1 MTTGGAVADERLDEV
16 RAWIASNWDLARRL
30 GAWWRLLA
38 DAGLAFPTWPVGLG
52 GRGWSAADGRMVERE
67 LAAAGAIGAP
77 SGVGQTMGGPTVLAH
92 GTEAQQAQF
101 VPPLAS
107 GEECW
112 CQLFSEPGAG
122 SDLAGLRTRA
132 VMDGDRWVVNGQKV
146 WNSDAH
152 RADRGLLL
160 ARTDVDV
167 PKHQG
172 ISFLLVD
179 MEQPGIEVRPLR
191 QMNGDAEFD
200 EVFLTDAVVE
210 ADRMIGAPGDGWRVA
225 QTTLAYERA
234 GIGSRTS
241 AVAFPAGAR
250 AGMLDTPVGELLD
263 RAKSSSTRGPISGYI
278 ISPRVMADL
287 AREHGVSD
295 DPIVRQRLA
304 EFRAMADVNRWT
316 GQRNRAAAQGA
327 RNGAEGNV
335 AKLAVARMARVS
347 RDLGLS
353 LLGPYGMLAD
363 ADAPHDGAVQ
373 HVALSSPAASL
384 GGGTDEIQRNIIGE
398 RGLGLPR
405 EPQLDRD
412 VPFRGLGG
420 LDQSGSSE
428 AMRSDEQ

>member
-1 MTTGGAVADERLDEV
+1 MGDERVDEV
-16 RAWIASNWDLARRL
+16 RAWIGSMWDPAQSL
-30 GAWWRLLA
+30 GEWWGLLA
-38 DAGLAFPTWPVGLG
+38 DAGFAFPTWPEGLG
-52 GRGWSAADGRMVERE
+52 GRGWSPADGRMVERE
-67 LAAAGAIGAP
+67 LAAAGVIGAP
-77 SGVGQTMGGPTVLAH
+77 SGVGQTMGAPTVVAH
-92 GTEAQQAQF
+92 GTEEQQARF
-101 VPPLAS
+101 VPPLAA
-107 GEECW
+107 GAECW

-132 VMDGDRWVVNGQKV
+132 VRDGDRWIVDGQKV

-160 ARTDVDV
+160 ARTDGDV
-167 PKHQG
+167 PKHGG
-172 ISFLLVD
+172 ISYFVVD
-179 MEQPGIEVRPLR
+179 MQQPGVEVRPLR
-191 QMNGDAEFD
+191 QMNGDTEFD
-200 EVFLTDAVVE
+200 EVFLTDVVVE

-250 AGMLDTPVGELLD
+250 AGVLDVPVGELLE
-263 RAKSSSTRGPISGYI
+263 RAKATSPRGRISGYV

-295 DPIVRQRLA
+295 DPLVRQRLA

-316 GQRNRAAAQGA
+316 GQRTRAAAKGA
-327 RNGAEGNV
+327 RNGAEANV
-335 AKLAVARMARVS
+335 SKLAVARMARVS

-353 LLGPYGMLAD
+353 ILGPYGMLAG

-405 EPQLDRD
+405 EPQVDRD
-412 VPFRGLGG
+412 VAFRELGG
-420 LDQSGSSE
+420 DG
-428 AMRSDEQ
+428 A